1 MKPLVET
8 WKHKTGRIGRSTIV
22 LLVYNVLFG
31 GVEGLREMWG
41 AHGICGVH
49 AILGHNWP
57 TFFSLSFL
65 NNHTLFLCGEH

>member
-31 GVEGLREMWG
+31 GVEGLREG
-41 AHGICGVH
+41 
-49 AILGHNWP
+49 
-57 TFFSLSFL
+57 
-65 NNHTLFLCGEH
+65 CGERMGFVGSMRF